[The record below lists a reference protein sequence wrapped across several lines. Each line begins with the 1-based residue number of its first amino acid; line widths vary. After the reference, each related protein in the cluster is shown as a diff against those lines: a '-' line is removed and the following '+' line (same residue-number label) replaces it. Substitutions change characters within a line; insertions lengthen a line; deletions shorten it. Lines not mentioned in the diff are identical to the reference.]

1 MQGIRTDTGGFK
13 RKTHPADYFAAAFL
27 HVKADKE
34 LLEQIETP
42 PTSTE
47 MLNVVGGAILHKKIK
62 GSYLITSV
70 GVVANRDAIPQA
82 ADYLLNL
89 EGITTAI
96 VIGLCEDAICISGR
110 SKDIRVN
117 ISDAFV
123 SAFGEIGSAGGHAMM
138 AAAQLPLG
146 IFSGIKDKSTIVQLA
161 EDAVTKRFLSVM
173 KEEKSE

>member
-1 MQGIRTDTGGFK
+1 M
-13 RKTHPADYFAAAFL
+13 
-27 HVKADKE
+27 
-34 LLEQIETP
+34 
-42 PTSTE
+42 
-47 MLNVVGGAILHKKIK
+47 NVVGGAIQHKKIK

-89 EGITTAI
+89 EGISTVV
-96 VIGLCEDAICISGR
+96 VIGLCEDMICVSGR

-117 ISDAFV
+117 IGDAFV
-123 SAFGEIGSAGGHAMM
+123 RAFGDIGSAGGHATM

-146 IFSGIKDKSTIVQLA
+146 IFKGVKDKDTIMQLA
-161 EDAVTKRFLSVM
+161 EDAVSRRFLSVM